1 MALVLKDRV
10 QETTSS
16 PGTGAAVLLG
26 AVTGYQTFGATMS
39 NGDTTYYTIADQSG
53 SRWEVGIGT
62 YVTSGNEI
70 ARTTI
75 LASSNAGST
84 VNFNSGTQVIFLT
97 YPAEIA
103 VLASNNPGTS
113 GQILTS
119 QGAGVAPVWATN
131 SGATADDAYFLSY
144 MMG

>member
-75 LASSNAGST
+75 LASSNSGST

-113 GQILTS
+113 GQILVS
-119 QGAGVAPVWATN
+119 QGAGVAPVWAAN
-131 SGATADDAYFLSY
+131 SGASIDDAYFLSY

>member
-62 YVTSGNEI
+62 YISSGNEI

-75 LASSNAGST
+75 LASSNSGST

-113 GQILTS
+113 GQILVS
-119 QGAGVAPVWATN
+119 QGAGVAPVWAAN
-131 SGATADDAYFLSY
+131 SGASVDDAYFLSY